1 MVTRISSLFRRS
13 LEWADDESSAAR
25 LQRHMR
31 PRVRR
36 RQHSSS
42 HSLGLGPSGRRS
54 KELLSAQRSHS
65 IVPTP
70 RLRCAEVAHPRP
82 DGSSGPPTHLSDAV
96 GPHPPSFCRL
106 PTRIPL
112 ATRRRPS
119 YVENFG
125 GRSLECLWARL
136 KSQRRFFRNGLVATL
151 KACFPVAVHEGQKA
165 IA

>member
-1 MVTRISSLFRRS
+1 MWFLDGLRLNVVARGDEDLKLLLFSNFLLGSALRVLFRRF

-65 IVPTP
+65 VGPTP
-70 RLRCAEVAHPRP
+70 RLRCAGVAHPRP
-82 DGSSGPPTHLSDAV
+82 DGSSGPPTHFLMQSALIRHPFADY
-96 GPHPPSFCRL
+96 PHGFRWRL
-106 PTRIPL
+106 G
-112 ATRRRPS
+112 AD
-119 YVENFG
+119 
-125 GRSLECLWARL
+125 
-136 KSQRRFFRNGLVATL
+136 QATL
-151 KACFPVAVHEGQKA
+151 RILVGVP
-165 IA
+165 